1 VLLAVRGGP
10 ARQALGVLVVTAL
23 SPAEHAIHRRLAAAA
38 LAAGE
43 PILAV
48 QVAKVVLLT
57 GLAVGLVSAAI
68 AMHKLQTLGPTVADR
83 APVVVVADPQ
93 LQQMVFPES
102 ARSVVP
108 AHHCA
113 EATDLRALTAQRVAL
128 GPVPRLALT
137 AQRACLE

>member
-1 VLLAVRGGP
+1 MLAVTDLN
-10 ARQALGVLVVTAL
+10 QV
-23 SPAEHAIHRRLAAAA
+23 EHAIHLQLAAAA
-38 LAAGE
+38 PAAGE

-57 GLAVGLVSAAI
+57 GLVVGLVSAAT
-68 AMHKLQTLGPTVADR
+68 AMHKLETLGPMVADR

-93 LQQMVFPES
+93 LQQMVFLES

-128 GPVPRLALT
+128 GPAPRLALT
-137 AQRACLE
+137 ARRACLA